1 MGFVRF
7 AESREG
13 TLVAFMQPKAQLLPV
28 LAPHFA
34 DRLPGENWVIV
45 DVAHGQLAVHQRQTS
60 WVLLRDAALA
70 EQMKE
75 VFAGRN
81 DCQRRSCCSGSY
93 GRNSAA
99 VLPLQGGTTRH
110 CRINFFLCV
119 FDHL

>member
-1 MGFVRF
+1 M
-7 AESREG
+7 
-13 TLVAFMQPKAQLLPV
+13 
-28 LAPHFA
+28 
-34 DRLPGENWVIV
+34 IV

-75 VFAGRN
+75 VFAGEERLSEEW
-81 DCQRRSCCSGSY
+81 SCCSGSY

-99 VLPLQGGTTRH
+99 VLPLQGWNNRH